1 MDEMFN
7 PGEDSVG
14 MTDYQFAEYQKV
26 CIERD
31 ALREEVRALRKEG
44 SACDESGMTDYQFQQ
59 YEKLRD
65 EREKSLRQEIARLQG
80 GEPAPNPDDMTDHQ
94 TKILLAAI
102 ADMLNSSAD
111 INEARTR
118 FNAISGGGF
127 ARCDTAR
134 QS

>member
-1 MDEMFN
+1 MSEVYN

-31 ALREEVRALRKEG
+31 ALRDEVRALRKEG
-44 SACDESGMTDYQFQQ
+44 SACDERGMTDY
-59 YEKLRD
+59 
-65 EREKSLRQEIARLQG
+65 
-80 GEPAPNPDDMTDHQ
+80 Q

-102 ADMLNSSAD
+102 SNMLNSSAD

-118 FNAISGGGF
+118 LGSITGDSF
-127 ARCDTAR
+127 AFT
-134 QS
+134 QN